1 MNKNYEIKVFELGIE
16 TKKPVYNFKGSLK
29 GFDIKKFQ
37 KRINDMMDTKYVL
50 RSCLAAFCY
59 GVYVR
64 LLF

>member
-1 MNKNYEIKVFELGIE
+1 MNKNYEIKVFEIGIE

-37 KRINDMMDTKYVL
+37 KRINDMMDTKYVM

>member
-1 MNKNYEIKVFELGIE
+1 MTNYEIKVLEIGMNNKRPI
-16 TKKPVYNFKGSLK
+16 YSFKGGLN

-37 KRINDMMDTKYVL
+37 KRINDIMDTKYVM
-50 RSCLAAFCY
+50 RCSLAAFCY